1 MEFSVSALHDLE
13 EKILNLSDT
22 LSAQINGKKLKDV
35 TIEQLKSRN
44 VTKDAL
50 AGIVVKMG
58 TMFSLV
64 TPKSC

>member
-1 MEFSVSALHDLE
+1 MKFSVSSLHDLK

-22 LSAQINGKKLKDV
+22 LSAQVNGKKLEDV

-44 VTKDAL
+44 MTKDAL